1 MDDEV
6 NFGSIKVPK
15 NSKTKLVSD
24 VFSSVASKYDI
35 MNDLMSL
42 GAHRLW
48 KKRMCQISRLTAN
61 DVVLDIACGTGD
73 IAISLLRE
81 MKSIKL
87 TCLDENSKMI
97 ALCKERLINQGFIS
111 NISYVTN
118 PMEKASLQ
126 ENSFSLATL
135 SFGFRNFTDHNKALE
150 NIYKLLSPGGRLVIM
165 EFTSPQNPI
174 SKKIFESY
182 THRIIPRLG
191 KIIAKD
197 DQSYTYLAESIS
209 SYYSPEEVSELF
221 YDNKFSNVRY
231 EVLPGEIV
239 TIHIGYKS

>member
-61 DVVLDIACGTGD
+61 DAVIDIACGTGD

-165 EFTSPQNPI
+165 EFTSPQNSI
-174 SKKIFESY
+174 SKKNI
-182 THRIIPRLG
+182 
-191 KIIAKD
+191 
-197 DQSYTYLAESIS
+197 
-209 SYYSPEEVSELF
+209 
-221 YDNKFSNVRY
+221 
-231 EVLPGEIV
+231 
-239 TIHIGYKS
+239 